1 MAINYQ
7 DIFKYKFDILN
18 EITGIIIINKERAY
32 MLKDELIEDKDT
44 GICNLLSFDDFD
56 TGTYFEKNIY
66 KAITICSCLQYYGI
80 TASIYQDTIALV
92 LLDYIYNKVTTD
104 TYSLINQTIEKMRII
119 IETLEYDDNDSCQSN
134 SYDGHNSD

>member
-44 GICNLLSFDDFD
+44 GICNLLSFDDFYS
-56 TGTYFEKNIY
+56 GTYFEKNIY
-66 KAITICSCLQYYGI
+66 NAITICSSLQYYGV
-80 TASIYQDTIALV
+80 TDSIYEDTIALV

-119 IETLEYDDNDSCQSN
+119 IETQEYDDLDSCHSN
-134 SYDGHNSD
+134 SYDGHSD

>member
-32 MLKDELIEDKDT
+32 MLKDELIEDIDT
-44 GICNLLSFDDFD
+44 GICNLLSFDDFY
-56 TGTYFEKNIY
+56 TGTYFEKHIY
-66 KAITICSCLQYYGI
+66 KAITICSSLQYYGV
-80 TASIYQDTIALV
+80 TDSIYEDTIALV
-92 LLDYIYNKVTTD
+92 LLDYIYNKVTTY

-119 IETLEYDDNDSCQSN
+119 IETQEYDDTDSCQSN
-134 SYDGHNSD
+134 SD